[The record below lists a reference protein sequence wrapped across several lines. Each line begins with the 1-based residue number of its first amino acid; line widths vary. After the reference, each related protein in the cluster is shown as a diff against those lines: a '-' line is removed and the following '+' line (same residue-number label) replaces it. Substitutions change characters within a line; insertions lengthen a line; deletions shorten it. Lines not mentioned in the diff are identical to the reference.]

1 MVDRDQSSD
10 NVIDL
15 LDRLLDKGIVI
26 DASARVSVGGIELLS
41 ADARV
46 VVASI
51 AVCLAHAPEIRDLT
65 QRSLIIASERRVI
78 GAINAAGFRRRAG
91 DPPVVADRP
100 SSLPRRRPRRQT
112 N

>member
-51 AVCLAHAPEIRDLT
+51 AVCLAHVPEIRDRT
-65 QRSLIIASERRVI
+65 QRSLIIVSERRAI
-78 GAINAAGFRRRAG
+78 GATNSGGFRRRAG
-91 DPPVVADRP
+91 DPPAVAERP
-100 SSLPRRRPRRQT
+100 SAPPQRRPRRQP

>member
-1 MVDRDQSSD
+1 MVDRDLSSD

-15 LDRLLDKGIVI
+15 LDRVLDKGIVI

-41 ADARV
+41 VDARV

-51 AVCLAHAPEIRDLT
+51 AVYLAYAPDIRDVTL
-65 QRSLIIASERRVI
+65 RSRAIATERRAI
-78 GAINAAGFRRRAG
+78 GAINSGGLKRRAA
-91 DPPVVADRP
+91 DLPLAADRP
-100 SSLPRRRPRRQT
+100 GRPSRRRPRRQA